1 MCYFIYDGGDDGSHG
16 AYDSV
21 GDRDGGMRKDVVEVE
36 GVVVV
41 VGGGGG
47 DGGGSN
53 GRGWW

>member
-1 MCYFIYDGGDDGSHG
+1 MLCYVIYGGDDGSHG

-21 GDRDGGMRKDVVEVE
+21 GDRVGGMRKEVVEVK
-36 GVVVV
+36 GVV
-41 VGGGGG
+41 GGG